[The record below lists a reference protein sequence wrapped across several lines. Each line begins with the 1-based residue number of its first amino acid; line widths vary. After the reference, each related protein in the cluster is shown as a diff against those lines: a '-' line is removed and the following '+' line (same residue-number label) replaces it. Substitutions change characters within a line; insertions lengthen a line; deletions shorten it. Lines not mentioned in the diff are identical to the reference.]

1 MAKFSFEVMDECV
14 YPFTVKESE
23 DPDVFL
29 GSAFGEDVAV
39 TRVGD
44 DLLLSHVD
52 PIVGA
57 VNGIGWL
64 AVHVAC
70 NDIAASGIKPRWIQL
85 LVMLPSQEDT
95 NDLKQIMCDAARAAR
110 SLNVTI
116 IGGHTEASNGLKRPL
131 VAATAL
137 APACG
142 KRVVRTSGAKP
153 GDIIYVTRGVG
164 LEGTGILASDF
175 AVEARKR
182 GLTDQDLNEALKL
195 LSSVSVV
202 SDALKLADL
211 GATAMHDVTRGGILE
226 TLLEIASC
234 SGVCMEVDPSRIPVP
249 EVVKRFANAF
259 EFDPLKMISSGTLVA
274 TLPPEMCETAEALFE
289 NQPCKLFRIGVV
301 TEGKGVLLRSGS
313 ESRLYTQI
321 ACEQDE
327 LTRMWALLRP
337 EGN

>member
-1 MAKFSFEVMDECV
+1 MVKFPFEVMQECV
-14 YPFTVKESE
+14 YPFTAKESK
-23 DPDVFL
+23 DPDVIL

-95 NDLKQIMCDAARAAR
+95 SDLKQIMCDAARAAE
-110 SLNVTI
+110 SLEVTI

-142 KRVVRTSGAKP
+142 KRIVKTSGAKP

-175 AVEARKR
+175 TNEAKRR
-182 GLTDQDLNEALKL
+182 GLTDQDIEEALKL

-202 SDALKLADL
+202 SEALKLADL
-211 GATAMHDVTRGGILE
+211 GATAMHDVTRGGIFE
-226 TLLEIASC
+226 TLLEIGAC
-234 SGVCMEVDPSRIPVP
+234 SHTCMHVDRSKIPVP
-249 EVVKRFANAF
+249 EVVQRFANAF
-259 EFDPLKMISSGTLVA
+259 TFDPLKMISSGTLVA
-274 TLPPEMCETAEALFE
+274 TLPPEACDAAEKAFE
-289 NQPCKLFRIGVV
+289 SGPCKLFRIGVV
-301 TEGKGVLLRSGS
+301 TEGEGLFLRHVS
-313 ESRLYTQI
+313 EKQHFMKI